1 MMSTL
6 FICINISKM
15 IIKILTKGGKAMV
28 EQYQKNIKQKLT
40 VVPMEP
46 GCYLMKDRNNQ
57 IIYVGKAK
65 KLRNRLRSYF
75 TGAHDAKTTRLVG
88 EIRNFEYIVTSS
100 ETESLLLELNLIK
113 QYQPRYNILLKD
125 DKSYPFIKITK
136 EKHPKLIVTR
146 TVKKGSGKY
155 FGPYPNAYSAQET
168 KKLLDRIYP
177 FRKCDKMPDKLCL
190 YYHIGQCMGP
200 CVYPVD
206 LNKYAEMTKEI
217 TDFLNGEDKTIMRN
231 LEQKMQDASENLD
244 FEQAKEYRD
253 LIQHIQNLTKKQKIT
268 STDNTVRDI
277 FGYSVSKG
285 WMCIQVFF
293 IRQGNMIKR
302 DATMIPLQQTEEEEF
317 YTFIGQFYDLNQH
330 ILPKEV
336 HIPKHL
342 DSKVIQSVVDTKI
355 IQPQKGK
362 KKEMVDLANH
372 NAELSL
378 ENKFELIAK
387 DESRTIKAIE
397 EIGDRMGIQT
407 PIRIEAFDNSNIQ
420 GVDPVSAMVSF
431 VDGKP
436 NKKGYRKYKI
446 KSVAGP
452 DDYKSMREVV
462 RRRYSRVL
470 NEGLPLPD
478 LIIVDGGKG
487 HMNGVIDVLEN
498 ELGLDIPVAGLKK
511 NDKHQTADL
520 LYGKEAEIVPLKKNS
535 QAFYLLQ
542 RIQDEVHRFAITFH
556 RQTRQKTGLQ
566 SVLDTV
572 EGIGAKRKTKLLRT
586 FGSIKKMKDA
596 SIEELQQSG
605 LPLNVAKN
613 LHDALHDNSDKKN

>member
-1 MMSTL
+1 MEDY
-6 FICINISKM
+6 KKR
-15 IIKILTKGGKAMV
+15 IK
-28 EQYQKNIKQKLT
+28 NKLN

-46 GCYLMKDRNNQ
+46 GCYLMKDRNDQ
-57 IIYVGKAK
+57 VIYVGKAK

-88 EIRNFEYIVTSS
+88 EIRRFEFIVTSS

-136 EKHPKLIVTR
+136 EKYPRLLVTR
-146 TVKKGSGKY
+146 TVKQGTGKY

-177 FRKCDKMPDKLCL
+177 YRKCDKMPDKLCL
-190 YYHIGQCMGP
+190 YYHIGQCLGP
-200 CVYPVD
+200 CVYDVD
-206 LNKYAEMTKEI
+206 LSKYAQMTKEI
-217 TDFLNGEDKTIMRN
+217 TDFLNGEDKTILKS
-231 LEQKMQDASENLD
+231 LEERMLTASESLD
-244 FEQAKEYRD
+244 FERAKEYRD
-253 LIQHIQNLTKKQKIT
+253 LIQHIQNLTNKQKIMSSDKT
-268 STDNTVRDI
+268 IRDA
-277 FGYSVSKG
+277 FGYSVDKG

-302 DATMIPLQQTEEEEF
+302 DTTMIPLQQTEEEEF
-317 YTFIGQFYDLNQH
+317 YTFIGQFYSLNQH

-336 HIPKHL
+336 HVPRNL
-342 DSKVIQSVVDTKI
+342 DKEMIQSVVDTKI
-355 IQPQKGK
+355 VQPARGPK
-362 KKEMVDLANH
+362 KDMVDLAAH
-372 NAELSL
+372 NAKVSL
-378 ENKFELIAK
+378 NNKFELISR

-397 EIGDRMGIQT
+397 ELGTQMGIQT

-420 GVDPVSAMVSF
+420 GVDPVSAMVTF

-436 NKKGYRKYKI
+436 DKKNYRKYKI
-446 KSVAGP
+446 KTVKGP

-487 HMNGVIDVLEN
+487 HMNGVIDVLQN
-498 ELGLDIPVAGLKK
+498 ELGLDIPVAGLQK
-511 NDKHQTADL
+511 NDKHQTSEL
-520 LYGKEAEIVPLKKNS
+520 LYGASAEIVPLKKNS
-535 QAFYLLQ
+535 QAFYLLH

-556 RQTRQKTGLQ
+556 RQTRQKTGLK
-566 SVLDTV
+566 SILDDID
-572 EGIGAKRKTKLLRT
+572 GIGSKRKTLLLRS
-586 FGSIKKMKDA
+586 FGSIKKMKEATLEDFKN
-596 SIEELQQSG
+596 IGIPE
-605 LPLNVAKN
+605 NVAKN
-613 LHDALHDNSDKKN
+613 LHEQLHK

>member
-1 MMSTL
+1 MEDY
-6 FICINISKM
+6 KQR
-15 IIKILTKGGKAMV
+15 IK
-28 EQYQKNIKQKLT
+28 NKLN

-46 GCYLMKDRNNQ
+46 GCYLMKDRNDQ
-57 IIYVGKAK
+57 VIYVGKAK

-88 EIRNFEYIVTSS
+88 EIRHFEFIVTSS

-136 EKHPKLIVTR
+136 EKYPRLLVTR
-146 TVKKGSGKY
+146 TVKQGTGKY

-177 FRKCDKMPDKLCL
+177 YRKCDKMPDKLCL
-190 YYHIGQCMGP
+190 YYHIGQCLGP
-200 CVYPVD
+200 CVYDVD
-206 LNKYAEMTKEI
+206 LSKYVQMTKEI
-217 TDFLNGEDKTIMRN
+217 TDFLNGEDKTILKS
-231 LEQKMQDASENLD
+231 LEERMLTASESLD
-244 FEQAKEYRD
+244 FERAKEYRD
-253 LIQHIQNLTKKQKIT
+253 LIQHIQNLTNKQKIMSSDKT
-268 STDNTVRDI
+268 IRDV
-277 FGYSVSKG
+277 FGYSVDKG

-302 DATMIPLQQTEEEEF
+302 DTTMIPLQQTEEEEF
-317 YTFIGQFYDLNQH
+317 YTFIGQFYSLNQH

-336 HIPKHL
+336 HVPRNL
-342 DSKVIQSVVDTKI
+342 DKEMIQSVVDTKI
-355 IQPQKGK
+355 VQPARGPK
-362 KKEMVDLANH
+362 KDMVDLAAH
-372 NAELSL
+372 NAKVSL
-378 ENKFELIAK
+378 NNKFELISR

-397 EIGDRMGIQT
+397 ELGTQTGIQT

-420 GVDPVSAMVSF
+420 GVDPVSAMVTF

-436 NKKGYRKYKI
+436 DKKNYRKYKI
-446 KSVAGP
+446 KTVKGP

-487 HMNGVIDVLEN
+487 HMNGVIDVLQN
-498 ELGLDIPVAGLKK
+498 ELGLDIPVAGLQK
-511 NDKHQTADL
+511 NDKHQTSEL
-520 LYGKEAEIVPLKKNS
+520 LYGASAEIVPLKKNS
-535 QAFYLLQ
+535 QAFYLLH

-556 RQTRQKTGLQ
+556 RQTRQKTGLK
-566 SVLDTV
+566 SILDDI
-572 EGIGAKRKTKLLRT
+572 EGIGSKRKTLLLRS
-586 FGSIKKMKDA
+586 FGSIKKMKEATLEDFKN
-596 SIEELQQSG
+596 IGIPE
-605 LPLNVAKN
+605 NVAKN
-613 LHDALHDNSDKKN
+613 LHEQLHK